1 MAGAGGTFDFAASF
15 DGGFW
20 DLLLGAGKGL
30 VRNDL
35 DFLAGFLTFL
45 EVGR

>member
-1 MAGAGGTFDFAASF
+1 MAGAEGTFDFVSLF

-20 DLLLGAGKGL
+20 DLLLGAGKLL

-35 DFLAGFLTFL
+35 DYLAGFLTF
-45 EVGR
+45 

>member
-1 MAGAGGTFDFAASF
+1 MARAEGTFDFVSMF
-15 DGGFW
+15 DGGFC

-35 DFLAGFLTFL
+35 DYLAGFLTFL